1 MADFLAKSKVGSS
14 VLPTKQREVAE
25 STDFDKVFKP
35 FALRRGIDVAPMSYF
50 GASRG
55 RLKGVEDNP
64 IAALDGG
71 VSPLPP
77 PPALVIQPPPINLP
91 GAFISPFRAAY
102 PLNPRCKTAFAR

>member
-14 VLPTKQREVAE
+14 VLPTKQKEVAKT
-25 STDFDKVFKP
+25 TDFDKMFKP
-35 FALRRGIDVAPMSYF
+35 FALRRGVEVAPISYF

-71 VSPLPP
+71 VSPLSP
-77 PPALVIQPPPINLP
+77 PPALVIQPPPFSLS
-91 GAFISPFRAAY
+91 GVFVSPFRVVCS
-102 PLNPRCKTAFAR
+102 LNPCSKTAFAT